1 MVTRTFALL
10 LLASCVVDASS
21 IGAQRPDRKVV
32 RLGYIGNAAPP
43 AETHQEEA
51 LFSALRKLGW
61 VEGQTLSVERRYW
74 ESRRDRLPTIMQE
87 FVRLKLEIVVTSTG
101 SAALAAKR
109 ATSTIPIVTI
119 TSGDAV
125 LQGLVASLARPGGN
139 VTGLTNIS
147 TDTNER
153 RMILLKDVV
162 PNLSAVAVLGCSL
175 TNPLNSVQWNDA
187 RAAAKALGLQ
197 VQPAEIKGPQ
207 EIEQALSAATRM
219 KVGAL
224 FVHDCTQLPSRESVA
239 MAVKF
244 RLPAIYPSERFMDA
258 GGLMTYGP
266 NLVEM
271 ASRAADYVDR
281 ILKGAKP
288 ADLPVERPKKF
299 DFIINLKAA
308 KQIGLPIPPN
318 VLVRADRVI
327 R

>member
-1 MVTRTFALL
+1 MVTRIFALL
-10 LLASCVVDASS
+10 LLTSCVVDASS

-43 AETHQEEA
+43 AEKHREEA
-51 LFSALRKLGW
+51 FFSALRKLGW

-74 ESRRDRLPTIMQE
+74 ESRSERLPTIMQE

-101 SAALAAKR
+101 TAALAAKR

-162 PNLSAVAVLGCSL
+162 PNLSAVAVLGCA
-175 TNPLNSVQWNDA
+175 PLNSVQWNET

-219 KVGAL
+219 KPGAL
-224 FVHDCTQLPSRESVA
+224 FVLDCTQLPSRESVA

-288 ADLPVERPKKF
+288 AELPVERPMKF
-299 DFIINLKAA
+299 EFVINLKTA
-308 KQIGLPIPPN
+308 KQIGLTIPPN
-318 VLVRADRVI
+318 VLVRADKVI
-327 R
+327 K